1 MRAGDK
7 LQRGLAAD
15 RVHRNPEAAVLLSA
29 DVVIRLILVPGRAL
43 ARSGLLGQH
52 VIVVQAHRGA
62 AREGGANLTERRP
75 EYQLPIVAIFLP
87 AAEIL
92 DEPPGIVAG
101 AGNLRPRAGMRQI
114 LIDARCKEFDFARLQ
129 ELAQHHGAL
138 GLKSIDVRS

>member
-43 ARSGLLGQH
+43 ARAGLLGQH

-62 AREGGANLTERRP
+62 AHQPGANLTERRP
-75 EYQLPIVAIFLP
+75 EYQLPIVAGFLP
-87 AAEIL
+87 
-92 DEPPGIVAG
+92 PPTTLPYPPPHI
-101 AGNLRPRAGMRQI
+101 P
-114 LIDARCKEFDFARLQ
+114 
-129 ELAQHHGAL
+129 
-138 GLKSIDVRS
+138 

>member
-7 LQRGLAAD
+7 LQRGLATD

-43 ARSGLLGQH
+43 ARAGLLGQH
-52 VIVVQAHRGA
+52 VIVIQPRRSAAHQPGTD
-62 AREGGANLTERRP
+62 LTERRP
-75 EYQLPIVAIFLP
+75 EYQLPIVAVFLP

-101 AGNLRPRAGMRQI
+101 AGNLRPWAGMRQI
-114 LIDARCKEFDFARLQ
+114 LIDAAREEFDFPRLQ
-129 ELAQHHGAL
+129 QLPQHHGAL
-138 GLKSIDVRS
+138 GLKSVDVRS